1 MCVLHH
7 HDLPE
12 WSCVNM
18 EVKAFNRKLVKLMK
32 PYKHVTVL
40 KVYLD
45 MKFFTRQGLYMNNLG
60 KEKIAFKIVSVVT
73 KIFRKQEEIIGLY
86 WKNECEV
93 SVSDNPN
100 EDIII
105 QEDPKATP
113 STTVSEEAL
122 TDDATQDK
130 PIYFLQAQKMSLFT
144 Y

>member
-1 MCVLHH
+1 
-7 HDLPE
+7 
-12 WSCVNM
+12 M